1 MVFCIIIILVC
12 AHKFMKKILFICSQN
27 KLRSPTAE
35 AIFSNRKDWEVR
47 SAGLNN
53 DAEIPLGI
61 DDVSW
66 AEYIFVMEQTHKKKL
81 KKKFRGYLKNQRI
94 ICLGIPD
101 DYEYMDQEL
110 VEILN
115 KRVPKFIH

>member
-1 MVFCIIIILVC
+1 MNL
-12 AHKFMKKILFICSQN
+12 LFVCSQN

-35 AIFSNRKDWEVR
+35 AVFSELPSFDVR

-61 DDVSW
+61 EDVLW
-66 AEYIFVMEQTHKKKL
+66 ADCIFVMEQTHKTKL
-81 KKKFRGYLKNQRI
+81 RKRFKEHLTKQRL

-101 DYEYMDQEL
+101 DYDYMDPEL
-110 VEILN
+110 IKLL
-115 KRVPKFIH
+115 KKDVPPFLGLQKNI

>member
-1 MVFCIIIILVC
+1 MR
-12 AHKFMKKILFICSQN
+12 KILFICSQN

-35 AIFSNRKDWEVR
+35 TVFFNYEGWEVR

-61 DDVSW
+61 DDVLW

-81 KKKFRGYLKNQRI
+81 KKRFREYIKNQHI

-101 DYEYMDQEL
+101 NYEYMDEEL
-110 VEILN
+110 IHILKN
-115 KRVPKFIH
+115 AVPKFIK

>member
-1 MVFCIIIILVC
+1 MRE
-12 AHKFMKKILFICSQN
+12 KKLLFICSQN

-35 AIFSNRKDWEVR
+35 SVFFDYEGWEVR

-53 DAEIPLGI
+53 NAEIPLSVE
-61 DDVSW
+61 DVVW

-81 KKKFRGYLKNQRI
+81 KKKFREHIKNQHV

-101 DYEYMDQEL
+101 NYEYMDREL
-110 VEILN
+110 VEIF
-115 KRVPKFIH
+115 KRSVPKFVK